1 MRRRVKN
8 RAKLKNEE
16 IISIA
21 HKYIMQNEKQS
32 DIAKEFRISV
42 PLVSSI
48 VQKVLKNKNV
58 LSEIK
63 SLQDKKEE

>member
-21 HKYIMQNEKQS
+21 HKYIMQNEKQA

-42 PLVSSI
+42 PRVSSV

-63 SLQDKKEE
+63 SLQDRKEE